1 MMPTKSYVTLS
12 GTAATGRNEPRVNY
26 INKYTIRG
34 IAEIKSRKKER
45 RSKPDCLVVLF
56 STTFNIRV
64 SYLLVDK

>member
-12 GTAATGRNEPRVNY
+12 GTAATGRNEPRVNH

-34 IAEIKSRKKER
+34 IAEIKSGKKER
-45 RSKPDCLVVLF
+45 QSKPDCLVLF

>member
-26 INKYTIRG
+26 INKYRKK
-34 IAEIKSRKKER
+34 ESRKKER
-45 RSKPDCLVVLF
+45 RSKPDCLVLF